1 MHHKENECDCTGD
14 CVENGECNCGNNED
28 CCGESCGSDCG
39 CDEVSD
45 CCCDNEIQVNRPAPW
60 FSLEGIENGEV
71 AEHCLADY
79 RGKWL
84 VLYFYP
90 LDFTFVCP
98 TEVTEFAKRLK
109 EFDKLNTKILG
120 CSTDSV
126 HSHKAWLKELG
137 ELGYPLL
144 SDMTHEVS
152 RRYRVLIE
160 EKGIAQRGLFI
171 IDPEGELRYQV
182 VHDIDVGRNV
192 DEVLRI
198 LEALQNGGLCQVGW
212 KPGDKTISE
221 K

>member
-1 MHHKENECDCTGD
+1 MKEKEGDCTGD
-14 CVENGECNCGNNED
+14 CIENGDCNCEDSDD
-28 CCGESCGSDCG
+28 CCTENEILEYNSD
-39 CDEVSD
+39 D
-45 CCCDNEIQVNRPAPW
+45 CCCEGEIQVNKPAPG
-60 FSLEGIENGEV
+60 FALEGIEKGEV
-71 AEHCLADY
+71 KEYSLGDY
-79 RGKWL
+79 KGKWL
-84 VLYFYP
+84 ILYFYP

-98 TEVTEFAKRLK
+98 TEVTEFSKRLK
-109 EFDKLNTKILG
+109 EFEKLNTAILG

-137 ELGYPLL
+137 DLGYPLL

-152 RRYRVLIE
+152 RKYRVLLADE
-160 EKGIAQRGLFI
+160 GIAQRGLFI

-192 DEVLRI
+192 DEVLRV

-212 KPGDKTISE
+212 KPGDKTLKE